1 MAQIDFATDASC
13 QMLRE
18 FLCVYCYISWF
29 FCACRRLFFLFVCFL
44 KSIYGLFFSVHSN
57 MRSPFQIW
65 NQNC

>member
-29 FCACRRLFFLFVCFL
+29 FVLVEDSFFCLFVSL
-44 KSIYGLFFSVHSN
+44 NLFMDFFFFPSTA
-57 MRSPFQIW
+57 I
-65 NQNC
+65 